1 VLTGQ
6 RPQEPGSAG
15 TRLGS
20 AALSVGRGALREGCK
35 VQVPDADGQG
45 ESLSAARPAPAGL
58 AGSGRGD
65 QRTGGLRR
73 SNRTAADSVPAT
85 ALARPAFAAVI
96 AGPAPRGQVVLPRVG
111 LQFPRQLPFEA
122 WLGVGAQLAAV
133 AGSSAWCLGD
143 WLIYG
148 QAAYGGR
155 YRDAIERTG
164 LDYQTLRNYAWVAGR
179 FELSRRRDTLS
190 FGHHAEVAAL
200 PGPEQDFWLRKAE
213 EFRWSTMRLRQQV
226 RASLAERRLGSPG
239 LEPGGPATRSPH
251 SQCEGRNVTV
261 RVTLTPRQLESC
273 ERAARSQGITLHA
286 WAAQALEQ
294 AAQAS
299 PAAHPAHG
307 SVRPR

>member
-1 VLTGQ
+1 M
-6 RPQEPGSAG
+6 
-15 TRLGS
+15 
-20 AALSVGRGALREGCK
+20 
-35 VQVPDADGQG
+35 QVPDADGPG
-45 ESLSAARPAPAGL
+45 ASLSAVTPAHAGL
-58 AGSGRGD
+58 TGPGQSDQGTGRLP
-65 QRTGGLRR
+65 RA
-73 SNRTAADSVPAT
+73 NRTAVESVPRT
-85 ALARPAFAAVI
+85 ALARQAFAAGI
-96 AGPAPRGQVVLPRVG
+96 AYPPRGQVVLPRVG

-213 EFRWSTMRLRQQV
+213 EFRWSTMRLRHEV
-226 RASLAERRLGSPG
+226 RASLAERGQGPPGVEPSSP
-239 LEPGGPATRSPH
+239 ARRSLTGH
-251 SQCEGRNVTV
+251 RRGRHLTV
-261 RVTLTPRQLESC
+261 RITLTPQQLEFC
-273 ERAARSQGITLHA
+273 ERAARTQGITLHA

-294 AAQAS
+294 AAQS
-299 PAAHPAHG
+299 SRPAAAEADAYPHLQEKSRGVIDEHAQLLSPVPCQPAAEQPADC
-307 SVRPR
+307 SW

>member
-1 VLTGQ
+1 M
-6 RPQEPGSAG
+6 
-15 TRLGS
+15 
-20 AALSVGRGALREGCK
+20 
-35 VQVPDADGQG
+35 QVPDGDGPG
-45 ESLSAARPAPAGL
+45 APLGAVGPARAGL
-58 AGSGRGD
+58 AGSGHAD
-65 QRTGGLRR
+65 QAAGGLRGAD
-73 SNRTAADSVPAT
+73 RTAAGWIPRA
-85 ALARPAFAAVI
+85 ALARQAFAAQL
-96 AGPAPRGQVVLPRVG
+96 AGPARGQVVVPRVG
-111 LQFPRQLPFEA
+111 LQFPRQLAFEA

-213 EFRWSTMRLRQQV
+213 ELRWSTLRLRHQV
-226 RASLAERRLGSPG
+226 RASLAQRGQGPPGVEPPSQARRSLTGH
-239 LEPGGPATRSPH
+239 R
-251 SQCEGRNVTV
+251 EGRHVTV
-261 RVTLTPRQLESC
+261 QVTLTPRQLEAC
-273 ERAARSQGITLHA
+273 ERAARTQGLTLHT
-286 WAAQALEQ
+286 WAAQTLEQ

-299 PAAHPAHG
+299 RPAAAETDASLVAG
-307 SVRPR
+307 RRGRGAGRDRGG

>member
-1 VLTGQ
+1 
-6 RPQEPGSAG
+6 
-15 TRLGS
+15 
-20 AALSVGRGALREGCK
+20 
-35 VQVPDADGQG
+35 
-45 ESLSAARPAPAGL
+45 
-58 AGSGRGD
+58 
-65 QRTGGLRR
+65 
-73 SNRTAADSVPAT
+73 
-85 ALARPAFAAVI
+85 
-96 AGPAPRGQVVLPRVG
+96 LPRVG

-155 YRDAIERTG
+155 YRDAVERTG

-213 EFRWSTMRLRQQV
+213 EFRWSTMRLRHEV
-226 RASLAERRLGSPG
+226 RASLAERRQASPG
-239 LEPGGPATRSPH
+239 LEPGGPATRSQR
-251 SQCEGRNVTV
+251 SQREGRDVTV
-261 RVTLTPRQLESC
+261 RVTLTPEQLQSC

-294 AAQAS
+294 AAEAS
-299 PAAHPAHG
+299 P
-307 SVRPR
+307 SVRDLFTGNATEQAARPCLT